1 MLLAIGSLLSLG
13 LAHYGAS
20 RHPVARFFCCQLADG
35 NWRWGSL
42 IAFYLKGK
50 ERDHFLWA
58 LYQIPSLVGLGLIG
72 AGLIIVFALQERWW
86 GGC

>member
-1 MLLAIGSLLSLG
+1 M
-13 LAHYGAS
+13 
-20 RHPVARFFCCQLADG
+20 
-35 NWRWGSL
+35 GSL